1 MGRVPSGTFRDGPR
15 AHGGGLSRRALLHG
29 AMGGTVALLAARPAR
44 AEDLYTVGLI
54 LPPVSP
60 AATAI
65 EQGAAL
71 GLEDA
76 NALATLFGKRL
87 RIEMETAS
95 NGAQASVRGSGLA
108 RRAGAMALV
117 GGAGGADVADALR
130 DASTQEPVVFVNV
143 AAIDDRFRND
153 RCARRTLHV
162 APSVSM
168 YVDGLARWLV
178 GRQVSRWALVTD
190 ETPRA
195 REIAAAAR
203 RAATSHGVSLV
214 GADESPQIVL
224 MALEDAALGEAVA
237 RHRAGRAPGDLA
249 GIGWTNAA
257 GLGQAGPIGAWV
269 VGWHPD
275 LDQFSGRELNARFR
289 RRFAA
294 PMTELGWNAW
304 TALKLI
310 GEAVVRGQAHD
321 AVGLLAFVE
330 SSPPFDGHKGFPLTF
345 RRWDQQLRQ
354 PLYVMGHRATP
365 GGTDGGGSFA
375 LLGGV
380 PARDLDS
387 IGTPAKDSSCRFAP

>member
-1 MGRVPSGTFRDGPR
+1 M
-15 AHGGGLSRRALLHG
+15 AGLSRRSLLRNTIS
-29 AMGGTVALLAARPAR
+29 GTVALLAARPAR
-44 AEDLYTVGLI
+44 AEDIYTVGLI
-54 LPPVSP
+54 LPPAS
-60 AATAI
+60 ATATAI

-71 GLEDA
+71 GLDDA

-95 NGAQASVRGSGLA
+95 NGAQAAALASGLA
-108 RRAGAMALV
+108 RRAGTIALV
-117 GGAGGADVADALR
+117 GGAGADVADVLR
-130 DASTQEPVVFVNV
+130 DASTQEPTVFVNV
-143 AAIDDRFRND
+143 AAIDDRLRNE

-168 YVDGLARWLV
+168 CVDALALWLA
-178 GRQVSRWALVTD
+178 GRQMTRWALVTE
-190 ETPRA
+190 ETPRG

-203 RAATSHGVSLV
+203 RAAASHGLSLV
-214 GADESPQIVL
+214 GAGESPQIVL
-224 MALEDAALGEAVA
+224 MGLDGQALNEAVA
-237 RHRAGRAPGDLA
+237 RHRAENAAADLA
-249 GIGWTNAA
+249 GLGWASA
-257 GLGQAGPIGAWV
+257 VGLGQSGPIGAWI
-269 VGWHPD
+269 VGWHPS

-289 RRFAA
+289 RRFQA

-310 GEAVVRGQAHD
+310 GEAVVRGQARD
-321 AVGLLAFVE
+321 AAGVLAFVE

-354 PLYVMGHRATP
+354 PLYVMGQRASK
-365 GGTDGGGSFA
+365 GGTEGGGALA

-387 IGTPAKDSSCRFAP
+387 IGTAAGDSRCRLAE